1 MFQWI
6 WKEVL
11 DYASDEFDKW
21 LYDIDE
27 YIYDKNPG
35 PDDKLVSNTKK
46 DLPNEKGNRLLGKD
60 YLSWILQFQSTF
72 LSYHLYQTHLA
83 YHME

>member
-46 DLPNEKGNRLLGKD
+46 DLPNEKGIGYWERIIYLGFSNFNQRFCHIIYTK
-60 YLSWILQFQSTF
+60 LI
-72 LSYHLYQTHLA
+72 
-83 YHME
+83 